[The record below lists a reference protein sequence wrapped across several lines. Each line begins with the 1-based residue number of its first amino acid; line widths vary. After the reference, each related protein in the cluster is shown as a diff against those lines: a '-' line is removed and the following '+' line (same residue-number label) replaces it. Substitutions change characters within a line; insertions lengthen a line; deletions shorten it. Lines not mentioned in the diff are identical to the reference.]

1 MIITKGV
8 FPKKWKLGQ
17 IYLIPKN
24 VNWEHNLASTRPI
37 MLLETFRKLVV
48 RIIQK
53 RLCKVI
59 VQKKILKGA
68 NFAGLPE
75 ESTMAPIHIL
85 NNVIEDAIQK
95 NNELWIAFQDMR
107 KAFDSVSMTALELA
121 MKRIQFPEKLI
132 TFIKYLY
139 KDHKIRVITEKGPT
153 SFFTASDGIDQGE
166 VISLLMWRIFYDLLL
181 VRIQQAKLG
190 YQMCLEWPSDISK
203 NITKVEKIEVSALAY
218 ADDTT

>member
-1 MIITKGV
+1 M
-8 FPKKWKLGQ
+8 
-17 IYLIPKN
+17 
-24 VNWEHNLASTRPI
+24 RPI

-68 NFAGLPE
+68 NFVGLPE
-75 ESTMAPIHIL
+75 ESTMIPIHIL

-121 MKRIQFPEKLI
+121 IKRIRFPEKLI
-132 TFIKYLY
+132 TFIKHLY
-139 KDHKIRVITEKGPT
+139 KNREIRVITERGLT
-153 SFFTASDGIDQGE
+153 SFFIASDRIDQGE
-166 VISLLMWRIFYDLLL
+166 VILLL
-181 VRIQQAKLG
+181 I
-190 YQMCLEWPSDISK
+190 
-203 NITKVEKIEVSALAY
+203 
-218 ADDTT
+218 

>member
-1 MIITKGV
+1 M
-8 FPKKWKLGQ
+8 
-17 IYLIPKN
+17 
-24 VNWEHNLASTRPI
+24 NWEYNLASTWPI
-37 MLLETFRKLVV
+37 MLLETFRKLVI

-75 ESTMAPIHIL
+75 ESTMTPIHIL

-121 MKRIQFPEKLI
+121 MRRIQFLEMLI
-132 TFIKYLY
+132 KFIKHLY
-139 KDHKIRVITEKGPT
+139 KDREIRVITNRGT
-153 SFFTASDGIDQGE
+153 TRFFTAGDGIDQGE
-166 VISLLMWRIFYDLLL
+166 VISLLI
-181 VRIQQAKLG
+181 
-190 YQMCLEWPSDISK
+190 
-203 NITKVEKIEVSALAY
+203 
-218 ADDTT
+218 